1 MSQQATPGE
10 ARYVIVTG
18 SSGLIGTKVVQQ
30 LSHDYH
36 VIGLDKAEPE
46 AQLPQAA
53 LFRKTDITSEENVR
67 RVFRGLTGELRGPVA
82 SIVHLAA
89 YYDFSGEPSDL
100 YEKVTVRGTE
110 HLLNAARELSV
121 EQFLFSSTMLVHKPT
136 EPGSPIT
143 EDSPLEAKW
152 DYPQSKIDTEALIR
166 EKRGNIPA
174 VFLRI
179 AGVYTDYGDSIPV
192 AHQIERIY
200 EKKITGRVYPGDVR
214 TGQSFVHLDDLTEA
228 IRQAVVRRDRL
239 PQEAAILIGEPETF
253 SYDRLQ
259 RRIAALIHGDDDWD
273 TYEVPKAIA
282 KTGAWV
288 QDEIPGIEEPFIKP
302 WMIDIADDHYELDI
316 SRAHE
321 LLDWEP
327 RHRLYD
333 ALPGMIDAL
342 KEDPEKWYTHH
353 ELGNP
358 PADAA

>member
-1 MSQQATPGE
+1 MSENARRVEP
-10 ARYVIVTG
+10 RYVIVTG
-18 SSGLIGTKVVQQ
+18 SSGLIGSQVMER
-30 LSHDYH
+30 LSGDYH
-36 VIGLDKAEPE
+36 VVGLDKVEPKRE
-46 AQLPQAA
+46 LPPGAV
-53 LFRKTDITSEENVR
+53 FREFDVTSERSVR
-67 RVFRGLTGELRGPVA
+67 DTFAEMKQEMRGPVA
-82 SIVHLAA
+82 SVVHLAA

-166 EKRGNIPA
+166 EKRGNTPA

-179 AGVYTDYGDSIPV
+179 AGVYTDYGDSIPI

-228 IRQAVVRRDRL
+228 IRQTVVRRERL

-259 RRIAALIHGDDDWD
+259 RRIAALIHGDGDWD
-273 TYEVPKAIA
+273 TYEIPKAIA

-302 WMIDIADDHYELDI
+302 WMVDIADDHYELDI
-316 SRAHE
+316 SRANE
-321 LLDWEP
+321 LLNWEP

-333 ALPGMIDAL
+333 ALPGIIDAM
-342 KEDPEKWYTHH
+342 KKDPEKWYTHH
-353 ELGNP
+353 DLGSP